1 MHRSARLIR
10 AAEPAVVP
18 ALNARARPQRRHPRL
33 VALSKGRL
41 RPFTRSSRVGAVE
54 SDPRP
59 VPTPL
64 ETKSRSAM
72 PRPGAGSCRA
82 SRSESCSAAT
92 TCWDVQAR
100 LSLLRY
106 RNASPEGRSSSRG
119 QRERSP
125 LAASA
130 VSLYPACPQRR
141 FCPTTRC
148 WRRSGRLGPDGDHAI
163 RGRSPC
169 RTVVPGGAAYGSA
182 TRLGRAMRFS
192 SRQETA
198 SMLEG
203 SRAARQRE
211 SPWSEV
217 GPTSRLRSAADTLT
231 SDGRKRRARGFVP
244 TYRLS
249 LA

>member
-1 MHRSARLIR
+1 MRALAPSAATLASSRS
-10 AAEPAVVP
+10 
-18 ALNARARPQRRHPRL
+18 PRGGP
-33 VALSKGRL
+33 GRL
-41 RPFTRSSRVGAVE
+41 RGPAESAPSSPT
-54 SDPRP
+54 PRP

-82 SRSESCSAAT
+82 SRSESCSAAIHGLGRPG
-92 TCWDVQAR
+92 AAEPA
-100 LSLLRY
+100 SLPQRFPG
-106 RNASPEGRSSSRG
+106 SRSSSRG

-141 FCPTTRC
+141 CSPATTGQ
-148 WRRSGRLGPDGDHAI
+148 RRWGRLGPDGHHAI

-203 SRAARQRE
+203 SRATRQRE

-217 GPTSRLRSAADTLT
+217 GPTSGLRSAADTLT
-231 SDGRKRRARGFVP
+231 SDGRRRRARGSSRVP
-244 TYRLS
+244 P
-249 LA
+249 